1 MSSSSSVQ
9 VSSPPRG
16 EDKESFPLN
25 DAETVVGEGNALSA
39 SSYSSRS
46 SSISEGSAEPI
57 KLPNKTEVQAYNDM
71 LMSRPLFRDSLLQS
85 IVLTTLNLLA
95 QDQLIQNSNEMD
107 IINEIVDG
115 FVEDG
120 EKQTAFLAAFAEDG
134 YLFLMLPPAYQTI
147 VRNARKQSEG
157 ERTAS
162 AASMRVQRGGNRQF
176 LFLQI
181 CVCLLYSLLIGGF
194 FGGISHMVLGPE
206 NVTMGGVTNS
216 IGSALGQGATG
227 LVTGAVGGI
236 GSGLASGAQDATTGF
251 LRFWNGETNEQP
263 AAAISYIET
272 LLTSST
278 PGVFFIHGDPV
289 SLELRTQTWRSR
301 TQLTEA
307 ATRRQQL
314 SDRILG
320 TIDNSFRLSYR
331 PQLDTLLQE
340 IAYSRQE
347 LQARL
352 GLLESQRDVL
362 VSIVR
367 GTTGI
372 SRSPVIPREALP
384 TDLDAAMLV
393 SWMDSDFTGPLAL
406 SNSVVA
412 LLRSRKYN
420 VEAVKDQYELFHL
433 QKRHERTY
441 QETLA
446 LLSGMETC
454 FTNTTVATCTPR
466 ALLGGLCHL
475 LVQRAET
482 DADRSQALQLCGLH
496 PRIQEEGSLAR
507 DRVVAEEAPFAYLV
521 AAMPAEMQQLAI
533 DAEGVFSVPSSADVA
548 TSESKESEATATA
561 TPSASA
567 TESKEPEASAS
578 SSFSMLESHSS
589 SAARTTYGTATA
601 TPSPQFSSL
610 AFAPTPLQVVPQ
622 PLPPSATPSAAPE
635 TIGTAVEAPTPQ
647 STLIPIPI
655 TRVSLN
661 ASLFSTDGALNL
673 TVLEEALHNNTAIQS
688 LATMWNGRFPRA
700 TGNSAA
706 SEAEPTE
713 STLIQDI
720 AEMMA
725 LEEVLSML
733 QDSQQRN
740 ILRETEAVDTYMQ
753 AYITEAHSRITVG
766 AEDSPTA
773 MKRTMKFYTLLA
785 RMGLVLKPHVAQDVY
800 NAILSDESLISYET
814 AFSRLNTKTGSLEAH
829 FRTEDEVPLSGPFYI
844 FSKLFELLNLIF
856 RHVDPNEWSDA
867 TRSIFGITTGG
878 SFLSMLLPLLLKS
891 CCPSIRQTI
900 VESLCC
906 ASRPAAT
913 ENPVATALPMASKR
927 FRSRGGSVAASK
939 RAALPTGAESGTMV
953 AAATSI
959 TAATATAATATATGT
974 PSPLPVPQLTNGA
987 PAPGVLTQYAPQGGG
1002 AGYLGMQPPVNHM
1015 QVYHPQPHYPPAPFP
1030 PHGAM
1035 FHHTPPPFFPPYG
1048 GQVPLLAPR
1057 YPMGGAMVL
1066 RAGPPGNLVTSGQVL
1081 TNAVMA
1087 QRTNAPGAPSASEI
1101 IRQLTNNPVT
1111 AGLLQDALGG
1121 LEGGDRSA
1129 LVRWIQSAGKGHLL
1143 QSNSAAGGTSRKR
1156 TYKRKNARVLTR
1168 KRRVA

>member
-1 MSSSSSVQ
+1 MSSASSVQ

-16 EDKESFPLN
+16 QEKESFSLN
-25 DAETVVGEGNALSA
+25 DAATVVGEGVEHNALSA

-46 SSISEGSAEPI
+46 GSISEGSAEPI
-57 KLPNKTEVQAYNDM
+57 NLPNKTEVQAYNDM

-85 IVLTTLNLLA
+85 IVLTTLNLQA
-95 QDQLIQNSNEMD
+95 QEQLIKNSNEMD

-120 EKQTAFLAAFAEDG
+120 EKQTAFLAAFADDG
-134 YLFLMLPPAYQTI
+134 YLFLMLPPAYQII
-147 VRNARKQSEG
+147 VRNARQESES

-236 GSGLASGAQDATTGF
+236 GSGLATGAQDATTGF
-251 LRFWNGETNEQP
+251 LRFWNGETTEQP
-263 AAAISYIET
+263 AAAITYIET

-289 SLELRTQTWRSR
+289 SLELRTQSYRSR
-301 TQLTEA
+301 TQLMEA
-307 ATRRQQL
+307 TQRRQQL

-446 LLSGMETC
+446 LLSGMEAC

-496 PRIQEEGSLAR
+496 PRIQEEGSEAR

-561 TPSASA
+561 TATPSASA
-567 TESKEPEASAS
+567 ASESKEPEASAS
-578 SSFSMLESHSS
+578 SSFSMLGSQSS

-610 AFAPTPLQVVPQ
+610 AFAPTPLQIVPQ
-622 PLPPSATPSAAPE
+622 PLPPSATPTAAPE
-635 TIGTAVEAPTPQ
+635 TIGAAVEAPTPQ

-673 TVLEEALHNNTAIQS
+673 TVLEEALHNNTEIQS

-713 STLIQDI
+713 STLVQDV

-766 AEDSPTA
+766 AEDSPKA
-773 MKRTMKFYTLLA
+773 MERTLRFYTLLA

-800 NAILSDESLISYET
+800 SAILSDGLLISYET
-814 AFSRLNTKTGSLEAH
+814 AFSRLNTKTNSLEAH

-856 RHVDPNEWSDA
+856 KHVDPNEWSDA

-906 ASRPAAT
+906 ASRPTAV
-913 ENPVATALPMASKR
+913 EGPVI
-927 FRSRGGSVAASK
+927 
-939 RAALPTGAESGTMV
+939 AALPRAPRRLRNRAGSVTASTRSALTTGAESGTMV
-953 AAATSI
+953 AAA
-959 TAATATAATATATGT
+959 ATAATAITAGT
-974 PSPLPVPQLTNGA
+974 PSQLPLPQLTNGA
-987 PAPGVLTQYAPQGGG
+987 PAPGVLTQYVPPGGG

-1015 QVYHPQPHYPPAPFP
+1015 QIYHPQPHYPLAPFP

-1035 FHHTPPPFFPPYG
+1035 FHHPPPPFFPPYG
-1048 GQVPLLAPR
+1048 GQVPLLAPP
-1057 YPMGGAMVL
+1057 YPSGGAMVL
-1066 RAGPPGNLVTSGQVL
+1066 RAGPPGNLVTSGEAL
-1081 TNAVMA
+1081 ANAVMA

-1121 LEGGDRSA
+1121 LGGGDRSA

-1168 KRRVA
+1168 KRRIA

>member
-1 MSSSSSVQ
+1 
-9 VSSPPRG
+9 
-16 EDKESFPLN
+16 
-25 DAETVVGEGNALSA
+25 
-39 SSYSSRS
+39 
-46 SSISEGSAEPI
+46 
-57 KLPNKTEVQAYNDM
+57 
-71 LMSRPLFRDSLLQS
+71 
-85 IVLTTLNLLA
+85 
-95 QDQLIQNSNEMD
+95 MD
-107 IINEIVDG
+107 IVNEIVDG
-115 FVEDG
+115 FLED
-120 EKQTAFLAAFAEDG
+120 EDKQRAFLAAFAEDG

-147 VRNARKQSEG
+147 VRNARQESKED
-157 ERTAS
+157 RTAS
-162 AASMRVQRGGNRQF
+162 ASMRVQRGGERQF

-236 GSGLASGAQDATTGF
+236 GSGLATGAQDATTGF
-251 LRFWNGETNEQP
+251 LRFWNGETTEQP
-263 AAAISYIET
+263 AAAITYIET

-384 TDLDAAMLV
+384 TDLDAAILV

-446 LLSGMETC
+446 LLSGMEAC

-482 DADRSQALQLCGLH
+482 DADRSQALQLCGLL
-496 PRIQEEGSLAR
+496 PRIQEEGSEER

-521 AAMPAEMQQLAI
+521 AAMPEEMQQLAI
-533 DAEGVFSVPSSADVA
+533 DADGVFSVPSGVMA
-548 TSESKESEATATA
+548 ESKESEATATVTA

-567 TESKEPEASAS
+567 AYESKEPEATAS
-578 SSFSMLESHSS
+578 SSYSMLGSQSS
-589 SAARTTYGTATA
+589 SAVRTTYGTATA
-601 TPSPQFSSL
+601 TPSPQFSSY

-622 PLPPSATPSAAPE
+622 PLPPSATPTATPE
-635 TIGTAVEAPTPQ
+635 TIGAAVEAPTPQ

-673 TVLEEALHNNTAIQS
+673 TVLEEALQNNTAIQS

-713 STLIQDI
+713 STLIQDV

-753 AYITEAHSRITVG
+753 AYIAEAHSRITVG
-766 AEDSPTA
+766 AEDSPAA

-844 FSKLFELLNLIF
+844 FSKLLELLNLIF
-856 RHVDPNEWSDA
+856 KHVDPNEWSDV
-867 TRSIFGITTGG
+867 TRSIFGISTGG

-906 ASRPAAT
+906 SSRPAADG
-913 ENPVATALPMASKR
+913 NPVATALPRAPR
-927 FRSRGGSVAASK
+927 RLRNRAGSVTAST
-939 RAALPTGAESGTMV
+939 RSALTTGAESGTMV
-953 AAATSI
+953 A
-959 TAATATAATATATGT
+959 TAAPTTAPTTTAATAATAATAGT

-987 PAPGVLTQYAPQGGG
+987 PVPGVLTQYAPPGGG
-1002 AGYLGMQPPVNHM
+1002 AGYLGMQPPVNHV
-1015 QVYHPQPHYPPAPFP
+1015 QVYHPQPHFPLAPFP

-1035 FHHTPPPFFPPYG
+1035 FHPHPPPFFPPYG
-1048 GQVPLLAPR
+1048 GQTPLLAPP

-1066 RAGPPGNLVTSGQVL
+1066 RAVAPGTLVTSGEAL
-1081 TNAVMA
+1081 ANAVKA

-1111 AGLLQDALGG
+1111 AGLVQDALGRLG
-1121 LEGGDRSA
+1121 GGDRAA
-1129 LVRWIQSAGKGHLL
+1129 LVRWIQSAGKGNLL
-1143 QSNSAAGGTSRKR
+1143 QSNSAAAGTSRKR
-1156 TYKRKNARVLTR
+1156 TYKRKNSRVLTR